1 MVKKLKKQVS
11 TPHLKLKEV
20 PRRDVLP
27 GAETSDKRIC
37 WRFTHVDHGGPWGFD
52 TVDGKKLC
60 WIMERLS
67 QLESMTISELF
78 YQGDYPGK
86 DYDVEKIPTAE
97 AAVRLDSIG
106 LGDMTRISVLR
117 LQGEPR
123 LYGFLAG
130 HVFHVVWWDP
140 EHKIWPSKLKHT

>member
-1 MVKKLKKQVS
+1 
-11 TPHLKLKEV
+11 
-20 PRRDVLP
+20 
-27 GAETSDKRIC
+27 
-37 WRFTHVDHGGPWGFD
+37 
-52 TVDGKKLC
+52 
-60 WIMERLS
+60 MERLS

-86 DYDVEKIPTAE
+86 EYDVEKIPTAE

-123 LYGFLAG
+123 LYGFLEG

-140 EHKIWPSKLKHT
+140 EHKIWPPKLKHT